1 VDVAPAPHAADPG
14 CASVLVAV
22 RSIEALGQLERRDT
36 TGQSTAAWGD
46 PPVVLRCGV
55 EPPGPTTQACETVG
69 GVDWV
74 VARTDQ
80 RATYTTYGRSP
91 AVQVELPAGA
101 PADVVIGTLSAAVAP
116 LPQSRQCL

>member
-1 VDVAPAPHAADPG
+1 
-14 CASVLVAV
+14 VLVAV
-22 RSIEALGQLERRDT
+22 RSVDSLGGLPRRDT

-55 EPPGPTTQACETVG
+55 APPGPTTQACETVA

-74 VARTDQ
+74 VARSDE
-80 RATYTTYGRSP
+80 RVTYTTYGREP
-91 AVQVELPAGA
+91 AVEVELPPGVPVDVAVGA
-101 PADVVIGTLSAAVAP
+101 LSAAVAP